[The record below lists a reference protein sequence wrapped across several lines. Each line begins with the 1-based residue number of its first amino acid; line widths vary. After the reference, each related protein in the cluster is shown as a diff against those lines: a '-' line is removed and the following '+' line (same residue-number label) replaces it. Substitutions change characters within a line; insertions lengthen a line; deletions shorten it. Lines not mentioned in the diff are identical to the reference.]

1 MLNKNFLLK
10 VSSLL
15 VIGAML
21 ASAPALALAKEPKE
35 KSSHEVTG
43 NFAVIGT
50 GNTAALAMP
59 APGMASVDLI
69 NYFGAGGELI
79 VDFAGI
85 RYTVPASLNGGNSQW
100 NHLQFNVPPGT
111 YNYTANVTGN
121 DTIINNTIT
130 VQAGKVTSLGFYA
143 NLADTLHER
152 DDDDNSKDNVPG
164 QSATTRSLK
173 DLDDLLV
180 GVADETAQA
189 R

>member
-1 MLNKNFLLK
+1 MLNKNLLLK

-15 VIGAML
+15 VIGTML
-21 ASAPALALAKEPKE
+21 AATPALALAKGPRSTE
-35 KSSHEVTG
+35 HDVTG
-43 NFAVIGT
+43 DYAVIGS

-69 NYFGAGGELI
+69 NYFGAGGELT

-100 NHLQFNVPPGT
+100 NHLQFNLPPGT
-111 YNYTANVTGN
+111 YNYTASVTGN
-121 DTIINNTIT
+121 DTVINNTIT
-130 VQAGKVTSLGFYA
+130 VEAGRITSLGFYG

-152 DDDDNSKDNVPG
+152 DDDDSPKNDVPG

-189 R
+189 Q

>member
-1 MLNKNFLLK
+1 MLNKTLLLK

-21 ASAPALALAKEPKE
+21 AGTPALALAKSPKDTE
-35 KSSHEVTG
+35 HEVTG
-43 NFAVIGT
+43 NYAVIGS

-69 NYFGAGGELI
+69 NYFGAGGELT

-85 RYTVPASLNGGNSQW
+85 TYKVPASLNGGNQQW
-100 NHLQFNVPPGT
+100 NHLQFNLPPGT

-130 VQAGKVTSLGFYA
+130 VEAGKVTSLGFYA

-152 DDDDNSKDNVPG
+152 DNDDKPKDNVPG
-164 QSATTRSLK
+164 QSATTRSLQ

-189 R
+189 H